1 MTAVHR
7 PHLGHVLAVRA
18 PAPSGPISSALVG
31 GSDSLHQRSAWQA
44 KVPGPQTPGLVST
57 TTLFAG
63 LLLTLTPFLWA
74 NVTEG
79 AWTAAG
85 WNEAATGV
93 ALTTLGLTRLVYP
106 LPLLLATTLGSMLGA
121 WLTLAPLLLD
131 YGLDPESTPA
141 TLVDILIG
149 IAVLLVTI
157 LGHAD
162 GRSRIQAEAISH
174 VERRPR

>member
-1 MTAVHR
+1 MTAFSR
-7 PHLGHVLAVRA
+7 PQPGHVLAVDTRV
-18 PAPSGPISSALVG
+18 SGGHKSGTVVGSSARLDQK
-31 GSDSLHQRSAWQA
+31 SILRAR
-44 KVPGPQTPGLVST
+44 VPGPQTPGLVST
-57 TTLFAG
+57 TTVFAG

-74 NVTEG
+74 NVTDG
-79 AWTAAG
+79 VWTAAA
-85 WNEAATGV
+85 WNEATIGI
-93 ALTTLGLTRLVYP
+93 ALTTLGLARLVYP
-106 LPLLLATTLGSMLGA
+106 LPLIVATALGSMLGG

-162 GRSRIQAEAISH
+162 GRSRIRAGAATH
-174 VERRPR
+174 KGGRPR